1 MRQRRNYYLTLGV
14 ALAVN
19 MSACSGGGSSA
30 SDNGPTTVTTVET
43 AASGVTKALS
53 SNVIPTLNSDAGLS
67 IKDADN
73 NGVRDD
79 VDALIKNKYTLPAQI
94 AAATQYARAAQMATA
109 ASAPT
114 SSAVTN
120 IAAAMTQAVDCAVAQ
135 MGAASAAGMM
145 AEVRAA
151 TVNTKERFTAYRAT
165 QAALS
170 GQHAVITEDDPKT
183 FCK

>member
-1 MRQRRNYYLTLGV
+1 MLQRNGFNLTLSV
-14 ALAVN
+14 ALAA
-19 MSACSGGGSSA
+19 SLGACSGGGSSA
-30 SDNGPTTVTTVET
+30 SDSGPTTVPEVET

-53 SNVIPTLNSDAGLS
+53 SNVIPTLNSDAGLT
-67 IKDADN
+67 IKDIDN

-79 VDALIKNKYTLPAQI
+79 VDALIKTKYTIPAQI

-109 ASAPT
+109 ASAPA

-145 AEVRAA
+145 ADVRAA
-151 TVNTKERFTAYRAT
+151 TINTKERFMASRVR
-165 QAALS
+165 QLK
-170 GQHAVITEDDPKT
+170 G
-183 FCK
+183 